1 MQYLGKI
8 LIITGIILVI
18 TGLIIWALASRL
30 GWFGHLPG
38 DIRIRRENFAF
49 YFPITSMLLVSVGL
63 SFIVWLIQKFL
74 R

>member
-1 MQYLGKI
+1 MQQLGKI
-8 LIITGIILVI
+8 LIL
-18 TGLIIWALASRL
+18 TGLLLIVAGAVLWLLPGRM

-49 YFPITSMLLVSVGL
+49 YFPLTSMLLVSAGISIL
-63 SFIVWLIQKFL
+63 LWLIGKIF